1 MPSSAEYAI
10 TLVDGRSGAGKS
22 HFAAELA
29 RARGAV
35 VVSIDDVYPGW
46 DGLDAGSWL
55 IHEYLVRPYLAGL
68 TGRYR
73 PWLWEE
79 QRRGEWVEVSPDVS
93 LIVEGCGAI
102 RRDSITTSSRR
113 VWVETDDA
121 VRRERALERDGQMF
135 EPHWT
140 RWALQE
146 ERFLALHHSRELA
159 TEIVNMG

>member
-29 RARGAV
+29 RSRDAV

-73 PWLWEE
+73 PWSWEE
-79 QRRGEWVEVSPDVS
+79 QRRGEWVEVSPDVP

-102 RRDSITTSSRR
+102 RRDSVTTSSRR
-113 VWVETDDA
+113 VWLETDDA
-121 VRRERALERDGQMF
+121 VRRERALERDGHMY

>member
-79 QRRGEWVEVSPDVS
+79 QRRGEWVEISPDVS

-121 VRRERALERDGQMF
+121 VRRERALERDGQMY

>member
-29 RARGAV
+29 RARDAV

>member
-73 PWLWEE
+73 PWSWEE

-121 VRRERALERDGQMF
+121 VRRERALERDGQMY

>member
-73 PWLWEE
+73 PWSWEE

>member
-73 PWLWEE
+73 PWSWEE
-79 QRRGEWVEVSPDVS
+79 QRRGEWVEVSPDVP

-102 RRDSITTSSRR
+102 RRDSVTTSSRL

-121 VRRERALERDGQMF
+121 VRRERALERDGQMY